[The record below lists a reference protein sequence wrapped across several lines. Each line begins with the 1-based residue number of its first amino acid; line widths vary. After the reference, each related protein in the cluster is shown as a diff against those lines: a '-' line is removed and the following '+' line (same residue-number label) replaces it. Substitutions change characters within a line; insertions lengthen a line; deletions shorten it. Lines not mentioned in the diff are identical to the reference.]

1 MFQLSFHELAK
12 YNPNSPYNPYNL
24 QMAVDFINDWE
35 KMMKENSAE
44 VEEMKKYVSK
54 VVDK

>member
-12 YNPNSPYNPYNL
+12 YNSNSPYNPYNL
-24 QMAVDFINDWE
+24 QMAVDFINDWD
-35 KMMKENSAE
+35 KMMKENSPE